1 MNHKDISDR
10 AGRKTLSLLSKSGR
24 KPKEKK
30 HSIYYDNKLLVLVV
44 YIAELVWTGSWDF
57 WSEQHAPYT
66 QLLHRPARE
75 ESNVPKLKSS

>member
-30 HSIYYDNKLLVLVV
+30 PSIYYDNKLLVPVI
-44 YIAELVWTGSWDF
+44 YFAELV
-57 WSEQHAPYT
+57 
-66 QLLHRPARE
+66 
-75 ESNVPKLKSS
+75 